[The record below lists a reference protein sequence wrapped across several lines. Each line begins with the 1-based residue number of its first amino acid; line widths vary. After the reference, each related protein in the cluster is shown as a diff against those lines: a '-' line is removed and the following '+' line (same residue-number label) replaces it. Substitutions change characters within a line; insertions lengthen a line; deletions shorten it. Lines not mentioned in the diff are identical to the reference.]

1 MFSAQ
6 EQRNSALTQQATQ
19 ARSLPI
25 YEKRD
30 AITDA
35 LRSSQIVIVAGET
48 GSGKTTQL
56 PLICLE
62 AGFGTHGKIGI
73 TQPRRIAATSVASYV
88 ALQLSCRLGSLVGY
102 KVRFTDRESAQTK
115 ITFMTDG
122 ILLRELQ
129 TDRLLSR
136 YNVVIIDEVH
146 ERSLNI
152 DFLIG
157 YMKRLLPLRPDLRL
171 VLSSATM
178 DTAVFSGAF
187 GNAPVIS
194 VSGRMFPIDILHQ
207 EPEADAEEELSFVN
221 AAARAAQELVESSD
235 SGDVLVFMP
244 TERDI
249 LETRDI
255 LEGRMGDRCLIAPLF
270 GRMPLAEQTAVF
282 QPSARRKIVVATNIA
297 ETSVT
302 VPGIRFVVDTGLAR
316 IKQFDPG
323 MGVTRLPV
331 EPISQASARQRAG
344 RCGRVQDGMCV
355 RLYSEEDLLSRPLF
369 TPPEIL
375 RLNLAQV
382 ILSMAALN
390 LGPLEEFPFL
400 QHPLRQAVSQGYRSL
415 FELGAIDEAR
425 ILTDAGRRMAR
436 FPLDPGLS
444 RMLLEAQHEHCVPD
458 MLVIASALCV
468 QDMRVRPAEKK
479 EMADAAHI
487 HFADPLSDFLFYLK
501 LWDAVGFR
509 ENGKLS
515 LSQLRRFCKDH
526 FLSFVR
532 MREWRDVHDQLLSII
547 HERDHHEPGKGFA
560 SYEQIHRCVLSGFVS
575 HVAKKTDD
583 GAYQV
588 ARGRVSSVFPGSS
601 LFKKKP
607 DWIVSAELVETS
619 RLYSRTCASIDPLWL
634 ETLVPHLC
642 KRRFSEP
649 FFDEE
654 TGGVKAKETVSLF
667 GLVIVAG
674 RTIGYGRVNPTEA
687 TDIFIR
693 EGLCSGRL
701 ASSYKFYKHNLD
713 AKRRLESLEKKLRS
727 SGTFTGEEAMVA
739 FYKARIPGVT
749 SVHELN
755 AFMHNPGAAETLF
768 MKESDLCADAMPD
781 VAGKFPDSVVIGK
794 GEYPIVYEFDPSS
807 ELDGPSVRIPMH
819 DLAFINHSVFDWIVP
834 GLFEPRVRFVL
845 DSLPRSARQPI
856 GDLANAAK
864 ILAESL
870 HWDGRDFLDCLCE
883 AADVFLGIA
892 LGHDDLPVRDF
903 PPHLMVKVIVDKNEE
918 QTGGSI
924 AETAWHDGAR
934 TLTIMNVLAWNMGD
948 LPQKVEVVPAKN
960 GFPVFGFPSLV
971 DGSGTVQCAVFVS
984 EDDQA
989 ESHAGGVERLAEI
1002 VLEKEF
1008 AWLYR
1013 DLATRLQKLS
1023 AFVKSNQASHMC
1035 ETVRSL
1041 VKAYC
1046 FTEENCV
1053 VWSKS
1058 DFDALLERTR
1068 VRLREASTRVGAI
1081 VSSIFT
1087 DYSEVLSVLR
1097 GKAKSAKGA
1106 LAATIAAEF
1115 KSELTAYMDRFFS
1128 GTLSYEM
1135 LMQYPRYFKSFRVCI
1150 DRAFSD
1156 PAKYKAKQQLFLPY
1170 GDKCTALLS
1179 NLSDYDSYSRS
1190 LVFGF
1195 CGMVEE
1201 FKISLFAQQEI
1212 RTLYPVSEKRL
1223 DEKLLELKAADVA

>member
-1 MFSAQ
+1 
-6 EQRNSALTQQATQ
+6 LTPQVAT

-30 AITDA
+30 AIVDA
-35 LRSSQIVIVAGET
+35 IHSSQIVIVAGET

-56 PLICLE
+56 PLICFE
-62 AGFGTHGKIGI
+62 AGLGTHGKIGV

-88 ALQLSCRLGSLVGY
+88 ALQLSCQLGSFVGY

-136 YNVVIIDEVH
+136 YSVIIIDEVH

-157 YMKRLLPLRPDLRL
+157 YMKRLLPRRPDLRL

-178 DTAVFSGAF
+178 DTAVFSAAF

-207 EPEADAEEELSFVN
+207 EPESDGEEELSFVN
-221 AAARAAQELVESSD
+221 VAARVAQELVESSE

-255 LEGRMGDRCLIAPLF
+255 LAGRMGDRCLIAPLF

-282 QPSARRKIVVATNIA
+282 QPSAKRKIVVATNIA

-316 IKQFDPG
+316 VKQFDPG

-331 EPISQASARQRAG
+331 EPVSQASARQRAG

-355 RLYSEEDLLSRPLF
+355 RLYSEEDLLSRPLY

-375 RLNLAQV
+375 RSNLGQV

-400 QHPLRQAVSQGYRSL
+400 QHPSRQAVSQGYRSL

-425 ILTDAGRRMAR
+425 ILTDAGMRMAR

-444 RMLLEAQHEHCVPD
+444 RMILEAQREHCVPD

-468 QDMRVRPAEKK
+468 SDMRVRPAEKK
-479 EMADAAHI
+479 EMADAAHAR
-487 HFADPLSDFLFYLK
+487 FSDPLSDFLFYLK
-501 LWDAVGFR
+501 LWDAAGFR
-509 ENGKLS
+509 ENGKRS
-515 LSQLRRFCKDH
+515 LTQLRRFCKDH
-526 FLSFVR
+526 LLSFVR

-547 HERDHHEPGKGFA
+547 HERDRHKPGKGFA
-560 SYEQIHRCVLSGFVS
+560 SYDQIHRCVLSGFVS
-575 HVAKKTDD
+575 HVAKKTDE

-588 ARGRVSSVFPGSS
+588 ARGRISSVFPGSS

-619 RLYSRTCASIDPLWL
+619 RLYSRTCASVDPLWL

-674 RTIGYGRVNPTEA
+674 RTIGYGRVNPAEA
-687 TDIFIR
+687 NDIFIR

-713 AKRRLESLEKKLRS
+713 TKHRLESLEKKLRS
-727 SGTFTGEEAMVA
+727 FGTFIGEEAMVA

-755 AFMHNPGAAETLF
+755 AFLHNPGAAETLI
-768 MKESDLCADAMPD
+768 MKESDLGGLSIPD
-781 VAGKFPDSVVIGK
+781 VAVKFPDSVVIGK
-794 GEYPIVYEFDPSS
+794 GEYAIVYEFDPSS
-807 ELDGPSVRIPMH
+807 ELDGPSVRIASG
-819 DLAFINHSVFDWIVP
+819 DLPFINHSVFDWIVP
-834 GLFEPRVRFVL
+834 GLFEPRIRFVL
-845 DSLPRSARQPI
+845 ESLPRSIKQPL

-864 ILAESL
+864 FLAESL
-870 HWDGRDFLDCLCE
+870 HWDGRDFLDCLCD
-883 AADVFLGIA
+883 AAEVFLGIA
-892 LGHDDLPVRDF
+892 LDHDDLPVRDF
-903 PPHLMVKVIVDKNEE
+903 PPHLMVKVIIDKSGKPA
-918 QTGGSI
+918 GGST
-924 AETAWHDGAR
+924 AMAWHDGERNLTKANIR
-934 TLTIMNVLAWNMGD
+934 TWNMGD

-960 GFPVFGFPSLV
+960 GFPIFGFPSLV
-971 DGSGTVQCAVFVS
+971 DDSGTVACSVFMS
-984 EDDQA
+984 EDDSA
-989 ESHAGGVERLAEI
+989 ENHPGGVRMLAEI

-1023 AFVKSNQASHMC
+1023 FFVKANQAPHVC
-1035 ETVRSL
+1035 ETVTTL
-1041 VKAYC
+1041 VRAHC
-1046 FTEENCV
+1046 FAEENCA
-1053 VWSKS
+1053 VWTKP
-1058 DFDALLERTR
+1058 DFDALLERAR
-1068 VRLREASTRVGAI
+1068 IRLREASVDAGVA
-1081 VSSIFT
+1081 VSSIFS

-1097 GKAKSAKGA
+1097 GKAKSGRGA
-1106 LAATIAAEF
+1106 LSATMAAEL
-1115 KSELTAYMDRFFS
+1115 KSEFTVYMDRFLS
-1128 GTLSYEM
+1128 GTLGYEM
-1135 LMQYPRYFKSFRVCI
+1135 LVQYPRYFKSFRVCI
-1150 DRAFSD
+1150 ERAFSN
-1156 PAKYKAKQQLFLPY
+1156 PAKYQAKQQSFLPY
-1170 GDKCTALLS
+1170 ANKCAFFLLNLS
-1179 NLSDYDSYSRS
+1179 NYNSYSRS

-1212 RTLYPVSEKRL
+1212 KTLFPVSEKRL
-1223 DEKLLELKAADVA
+1223 DQKLLELKAAGVW